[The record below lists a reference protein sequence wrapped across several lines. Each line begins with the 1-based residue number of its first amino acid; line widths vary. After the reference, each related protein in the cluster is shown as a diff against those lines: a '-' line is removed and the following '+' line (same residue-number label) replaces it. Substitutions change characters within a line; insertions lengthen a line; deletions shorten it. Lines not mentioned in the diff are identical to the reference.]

1 MTLDEIKKEIKSE
14 KYDFLRNDKRFSDM
28 LLLVISGSH
37 SYGTNT
43 PKSDI
48 DIRGIAFNTKED
60 ILLMKDF
67 KVYKDPN
74 TDTTIY
80 SFNRA
85 IEMLINGS
93 PSVLEIFGVRN
104 KEVIKDNFD
113 ISLYMA
119 RNMEMFLSKNKLRD
133 VAINMIK
140 NARKT
145 LSVEYHD
152 KLAKEQLHSVRTAFL
167 ITKLLRY
174 SSIFTYDR
182 DNIRLFKDI
191 RDGKYIDNKSEF
203 EDLLNFMEENLDAA
217 YKLSDIQPEVDMNK
231 VNKFIIEVNERIVNG
246 KLYNK
251 IGVM

>member
-1 MTLDEIKKEIKSE
+1 MTLNEIKMEIKSE
-14 KYDFLRNDKRFSDM
+14 KYDFLRTDKRFDNM

-43 PKSDI
+43 LKSDI

-104 KEVIKDNFD
+104 REVIKGNFE
-113 ISLYMA
+113 IPLYMA
-119 RNMEMFLSKNKLRD
+119 RNIEMFLSKNKLRD
-133 VAINMIK
+133 VALNMIK
-140 NARKT
+140 NARKI
-145 LSVEYHD
+145 LSVEYYD

-167 ITKLLRY
+167 IIKLLRY
-174 SSIFTYDR
+174 GYIFNYDR
-182 DNIRLFKDI
+182 DNLELFKDI
-191 RDGKYIDNKSEF
+191 RDGKYINNKSEF
-203 EDLLNFMEENLDAA
+203 EGLLNSMEENLDVA

-231 VNKFIIEVNERIVNG
+231 VNKFIIEVNEKIVKG
-246 KLYNK
+246 EL
-251 IGVM
+251 

>member
-1 MTLDEIKKEIKSE
+1 MTLDEIKREIKSE
-14 KYDFLRNDKRFSDM
+14 KYDFLRTDKRFDDM
-28 LLLVISGSH
+28 LLLVLSGSH

-43 PKSDI
+43 SKSDI
-48 DIRGIAFNTKED
+48 DIRAIAFNTKED

-104 KEVIKDNFD
+104 REVIKDNFE

-119 RNMEMFLSKNKLRD
+119 QNMEMFLSKNKLRD
-133 VAINMIK
+133 VALNMIK

-145 LSVEYHD
+145 LSVEYND
-152 KLAKEQLHSVRTAFL
+152 RLAKEQLHSVRTAFL

-174 SSIFTYDR
+174 GSIFTYDR
-182 DNIRLFKDI
+182 DNLKLFKEI
-191 RDGKYIDNKSEF
+191 RDGRYIDNKSKF
-203 EDLLNFMEENLDAA
+203 EDLLNFMEENLDVV
-217 YKLSDIQPEVDMNK
+217 YKLSDIQSEVDMDK
-231 VNKFIIEVNERIVNG
+231 VNKFIIEVNEKIVKG
-246 KLYNK
+246 EL
-251 IGVM
+251 